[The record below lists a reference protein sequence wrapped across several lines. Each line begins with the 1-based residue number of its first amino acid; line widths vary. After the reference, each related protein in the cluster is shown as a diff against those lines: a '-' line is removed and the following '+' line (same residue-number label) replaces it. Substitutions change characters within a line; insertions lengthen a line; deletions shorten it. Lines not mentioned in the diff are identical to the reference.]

1 VTEWRPLCKCKH
13 PHAVH
18 DPVRTKCKECG
29 CAKFISNFACLSCD
43 GKWEEHVTLY
53 EDEEIRKELGK
64 TVGEDYYPLADVP
77 EIQKEFLRKLDEE
90 AAKKSAAEA
99 NDQSPTK
106 TVSDVARLE
115 ADMSVVSLVEEGRV
129 TSCGEK
135 NLTLP
140 ARDKPEKSVRLMKEQ
155 GMLRKYY

>member
-1 VTEWRPLCKCKH
+1 MKIYDYILFLFR
-13 PHAVH
+13 
-18 DPVRTKCKECG
+18 
-29 CAKFISNFACLSCD
+29 FISNFACLSCD

-129 TSCGEK
+129 TSFGEK

-155 GMLRKYY
+155 GMLRKY